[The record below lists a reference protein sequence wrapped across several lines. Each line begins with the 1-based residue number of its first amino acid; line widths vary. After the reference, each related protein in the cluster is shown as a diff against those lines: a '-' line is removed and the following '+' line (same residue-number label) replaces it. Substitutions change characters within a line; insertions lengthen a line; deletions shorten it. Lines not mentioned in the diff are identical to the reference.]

1 MASERKAPEFSKLIM
16 IFAMA
21 INAVVIIFAMV
32 MIAVTLDLAPLAYL
46 IPAVAAELAAGSA
59 FYYAKAKVE
68 NRIKLM
74 KQYGVEPS
82 RDSFRDSGD
91 NESEYYGG
99 FG

>member
-1 MASERKAPEFSKLIM
+1 MGAGRKVPEFSKLIM
-16 IFAMA
+16 IFAMV
-21 INAVVIIFAMV
+21 INAVVIVFTMTMV
-32 MIAVTLDLAPLAYL
+32 AVTLDLAPLAYL

-74 KQYGVEPS
+74 KQYGVEPT
-82 RDSFRDSGD
+82 RESFKDEGNSGT
-91 NESEYYGG
+91 EYYGG